1 MVPFTAFFMVY
12 RLKDILREHRTLVKI
27 LLLIPGIVAY
37 YLLNADIIHNVHIV
51 SICSRLSLVY
61 LTVMTIMIA
70 NSILLGFD
78 DAYSRSGK
86 YKEHPLKGLVQAI
99 QIVIYF
105 IGCIIIVAVL
115 IDKSPSALLAGLG
128 ASAAVLMLVF
138 KDSILGFVAGVMLSR
153 NNMIRI
159 GDWIQMPDGSAN
171 GTVEEISL
179 NTVKVRNWDNTIST
193 IPPYTLISSPFKNWR
208 GMAESDGRRVDKMI
222 YLDMTT
228 VKVLTKDTINEI
240 CKRIPLMSDYQE
252 EAPDPTNSQL
262 YRVYITR
269 YIKKHPV
276 VAKNLDI
283 IIAQRQPGEFGLPIE
298 VYFFL
303 KQKEWAQFEKIQS
316 DIFDHLIAKA
326 SDFGL
331 KMYQLPS

>member
-1 MVPFTAFFMVY
+1 
-12 RLKDILREHRTLVKI
+12 
-27 LLLIPGIVAY
+27 
-37 YLLNADIIHNVHIV
+37 
-51 SICSRLSLVY
+51 
-61 LTVMTIMIA
+61 MTIMIA
-70 NSILLGFD
+70 NSILLGFE
-78 DAYSRSGK
+78 DAYNRSGK

-208 GMAESDGRRVDKMI
+208 GMAESGGRRVDKMI

-240 CKRIPLMSDYQE
+240 CKHIPLMSDYQAE
-252 EAPDPTNSQL
+252 DPDPTNSQL

-269 YIKKHPV
+269 YIKEHPV

>member
-70 NSILLGFD
+70 NSILLGFE

-252 EAPDPTNSQL
+252 EDPDPTNSQL

>member
-70 NSILLGFD
+70 NSILLGFE

-252 EAPDPTNSQL
+252 EDPDPTNSQL

-269 YIKKHPV
+269 YIKEHPV